1 MSGVALKLLC
11 WLDGFTSWS
20 RRTCSWVTCSC
31 HTTWYD
37 EPLWQKKLDPTYST
51 THAQTHARVVQRYWM
66 WPLQSLPACLLHST
80 CLEGVWQGAH
90 QRWGCYDGNDAR
102 AGFLCVPTPAQC
114 PLHLWWHTIEVW
126 DLALLRRWLHI
137 SNKMANARTQGFSVT
152 SDIFQVKLISQRPP
166 ILVLGIFSLYWD
178 CNILF
183 MYGHNTT
190 TTLSSSSQEVE
201 TNKELSYL
209 CASTNNSSTGTTS
222 VCGIGASLCPGSS
235 LISTDEKFQK
245 SRNNVAFQVA
255 QVADSYGALMIGSKK
270 SRNNSCLS
278 PAIVI

>member
-1 MSGVALKLLC
+1 
-11 WLDGFTSWS
+11 
-20 RRTCSWVTCSC
+20 
-31 HTTWYD
+31 
-37 EPLWQKKLDPTYST
+37 
-51 THAQTHARVVQRYWM
+51 
-66 WPLQSLPACLLHST
+66 
-80 CLEGVWQGAH
+80 
-90 QRWGCYDGNDAR
+90 
-102 AGFLCVPTPAQC
+102 
-114 PLHLWWHTIEVW
+114 
-126 DLALLRRWLHI
+126 
-137 SNKMANARTQGFSVT
+137 MANARTQGFSVT
-152 SDIFQVKLISQRPP
+152 SDIFQVELISQQPP

-190 TTLSSSSQEVE
+190 TTFSSSSQEVE

-222 VCGIGASLCPGSS
+222 VCGKGASLCPGSS

>member
-1 MSGVALKLLC
+1 M
-11 WLDGFTSWS
+11 
-20 RRTCSWVTCSC
+20 R
-31 HTTWYD
+31 
-37 EPLWQKKLDPTYST
+37 
-51 THAQTHARVVQRYWM
+51 
-66 WPLQSLPACLLHST
+66 PLQSLPACLLHST

-90 QRWGCYDGNDAR
+90 RHEGATTATMLELVFCMYQLPR
-102 AGFLCVPTPAQC
+102 
-114 PLHLWWHTIEVW
+114 
-126 DLALLRRWLHI
+126 
-137 SNKMANARTQGFSVT
+137 NARCICDITQLRYET
-152 SDIFQVKLISQRPP
+152 SLCSEDDSTSPTKWRMQRHKDFQSHLIFFKSNWFHNNHPYWCWVS
-166 ILVLGIFSLYWD
+166 SLSTGTVIYSSCMD
-178 CNILF
+178 
-183 MYGHNTT
+183 TT
-190 TTLSSSSQEVE
+190 QPHLSSSSQEVE

-222 VCGIGASLCPGSS
+222 VCGTGASLCPGSS

>member
-1 MSGVALKLLC
+1 
-11 WLDGFTSWS
+11 
-20 RRTCSWVTCSC
+20 
-31 HTTWYD
+31 
-37 EPLWQKKLDPTYST
+37 
-51 THAQTHARVVQRYWM
+51 
-66 WPLQSLPACLLHST
+66 
-80 CLEGVWQGAH
+80 
-90 QRWGCYDGNDAR
+90 
-102 AGFLCVPTPAQC
+102 
-114 PLHLWWHTIEVW
+114 
-126 DLALLRRWLHI
+126 
-137 SNKMANARTQGFSVT
+137 MAIARTQGFLVT
-152 SDIFQVKLISQRPP
+152 SDIFQVELISPRPP

-190 TTLSSSSQEVE
+190 TSLLLSQEVE
-201 TNKELSYL
+201 TNKELSYF

-222 VCGIGASLCPGSS
+222 VCGKGASLCPGSS

-278 PAIVI
+278 PANCN